1 MLERIH
7 YPCPLTW
14 QSYHKVLYTPTHPET
29 IPSHPLRAPRYY
41 THQRYFFLKVKYT
54 PTQSKLCQY
63 VFHKARC
70 QELDPSDALI
80 KASST
85 CWLEHM
91 NTHIQLLPPSWTIPV
106 TRVSNGK
113 LPLVDLISTTTI
125 NQPHHNQSCYHS
137 SFKSPLQYTHHVL
150 NTCLPGK
157 KSSLEPKSSSAKWW
171 CETTSKCK
179 STNTSAH

>member
-7 YPCPLTW
+7 YPCPLTV
-14 QSYHKVLYTPTHPET
+14 YHKVLCTPTHPET
-29 IPSHPLRAPRYY
+29 IQSHPIHLEHHAATSIRDIY
-41 THQRYFFLKVKYT
+41 FLKVKYT

-85 CWLEHM
+85 CWLVNM
-91 NTHIQLLPPSWTIPV
+91 NTHIQLLCLLPPSWTIPV

-113 LPLVDLISTTTI
+113 LPTGHLPFPTTALLLV
-125 NQPHHNQSCYHS
+125 PW
-137 SFKSPLQYTHHVL
+137 F
-150 NTCLPGK
+150 
-157 KSSLEPKSSSAKWW
+157 E
-171 CETTSKCK
+171 
-179 STNTSAH
+179 